1 MMKDFQA
8 DTYIVDENITDT
20 MLWLLQHQ
28 DCFDELHFDVQQ
40 QELTVTH
47 VAGVDQIRV
56 GMYLTAKYGILVT
69 S

>member
-8 DTYIVDENITDT
+8 DTYIVDENIADT
-20 MLWLLQHQ
+20 MSWLLQHQ

-40 QELTVTH
+40 QELKVTH
-47 VAGVDQIRV
+47 VAGVDQIRA

>member
-1 MMKDFQA
+1 MTKNFQA
-8 DTYIVDENITDT
+8 ETYIVDEQVADT
-20 MLWLLQHQ
+20 VSWLLQHQ
-28 DCFDELHFDVQQ
+28 DCFDELHFDVQN

-47 VAGVDQIRV
+47 AAGMDQIRA